1 MHAGW
6 HLCLLP
12 AARLPCRLC
21 TVRWPQGARSQFPQ
35 PGPCDQTPRAGR
47 ACTPQSAG
55 FVLPQEGG
63 QAARPPPRP
72 GLLVLL
78 FWHKRECVRVHLT
91 RAGERIQGPQG
102 RGLLLWCPSW
112 QRKTRVGGGAQG
124 IWPPEQRSQQKQGG
138 HRVPVQCSSHA
149 PWCVWEC
156 VCGCVSGHLALH
168 PSPGG
173 RAGGRCLSGEEP
185 TAQAQ
190 LQLGPGS
197 FGRGSKWRSL
207 GPAESHAQT
216 PQGDHGA
223 AEQAT
228 DATVQ
233 GLTSSPPASNL
244 PLHPPRPAV

>member
-1 MHAGW
+1 M
-6 HLCLLP
+6 
-12 AARLPCRLC
+12 
-21 TVRWPQGARSQFPQ
+21 PQ
-35 PGPCDQTPRAGR
+35 
-47 ACTPQSAG
+47 
-55 FVLPQEGG
+55 
-63 QAARPPPRP
+63 
-72 GLLVLL
+72 
-78 FWHKRECVRVHLT
+78 
-91 RAGERIQGPQG
+91 
-102 RGLLLWCPSW
+102 LWR
-112 QRKTRVGGGAQG
+112 RKTRVGGGTQA

-156 VCGCVSGHLALH
+156 VCGCVSGHLVLH
-168 PSPGG
+168 PSPGR

-190 LQLGPGS
+190 LQLGPGG

-207 GPAESHAQT
+207 GPAEGRAQT

-244 PLHPPRPAV
+244 PSTPHIWLSSRPPNKHSGRQRTRTHPPFQQESKRWKENSVLRDGVGGY

>member
-6 HLCLLP
+6 RLCLLP

-47 ACTPQSAG
+47 ACAPQSAG

-63 QAARPPPRP
+63 QAPRP

-124 IWPPEQRSQQKQGG
+124 IWPPEQRSQHKQGG

-173 RAGGRCLSGEEP
+173 TAGAAVSLERSPQLKPSRSSGQEALVEGLSGG
-185 TAQAQ
+185 ASA
-190 LQLGPGS
+190 LQRAMHRRP
-197 FGRGSKWRSL
+197 RV
-207 GPAESHAQT
+207 T
-216 PQGDHGA
+216 
-223 AEQAT
+223 T
-228 DATVQ
+228 
-233 GLTSSPPASNL
+233 GLQSR
-244 PLHPPRPAV
+244 PLTQQFKV